1 MLKLIKLEMLKDG
14 DRLCLIEE
22 CTVSRRGTHQ
32 RFKERFYTVGRLP
45 FLQGSDFSGDW
56 VISLSMLYSVWRFDT
71 LEEAQA
77 SFKEVLEE
85 EQ

>member
-1 MLKLIKLEMLKDG
+1 MLKLIKLEILEDG

-22 CTVSRRGTHQ
+22 STVRRQ
-32 RFKERFYTVGRLP
+32 DQKVKERFYTVGRLP

-71 LEEAQA
+71 IEEAKA
-77 SFKEVLEE
+77 SFEEVM
-85 EQ
+85 EQESL

>member
-1 MLKLIKLEMLKDG
+1 MYKLIKLEILKGG

-22 CTVSRRGTHQ
+22 STIRKQDQ
-32 RFKERFYTVGRLP
+32 RVKERFYTVGRLP